1 VIASFGDHATR
12 DVFDGVNSKAARAV
26 PKALWPSAKR
36 KLDALDTAPDLATLN
51 TPGNRLEKLKGDL
64 AGFYSI
70 RVNDQYRVV
79 FRFKDGVA
87 RDVKVTDYH

>member
-1 VIASFGDHATR
+1 MIASFGDRATR
-12 DVFDGVNSKAARAV
+12 DLFDAVDSKAARAV
-26 PKALWPSAKR
+26 PKALWPIAKR

-51 TPGNRLEKLKGDL
+51 TPGNRLEKLKGAL

-87 RDVKVTDYH
+87 HDVKVTDYH